1 MPGVEFV
8 RGVGLLLGV
17 KIADDEARKCAE
29 ECAKSGL
36 LILTAKNLLR
46 IMPPLNITYE
56 EIDKGLTALKSVLDA
71 RYGKNA

>member
-17 KIADDEARKCAE
+17 KLADDEARKCAE
-29 ECAKSGL
+29 NCAADGL

-46 IMPPLNITYE
+46 IMPPLNITYD
-56 EIDKGLTALKSVLDA
+56 EIDKGLGVLKSVLEK